1 MLWFGIVSSKKIKV
15 RDQAYGYVE
24 SEEYILFHVSD
35 CITSIFGLK
44 KENVPTTLSLI
55 R

>member
-1 MLWFGIVSSKKIKV
+1 MLWFGIVSSKTIKV
-15 RDQAYGYVE
+15 RDQAYGSVE

-44 KENVPTTLSLI
+44 EENVPTTLSLI